1 MFTQEVR
8 AAYVL
13 LLLQVLWL
21 TEVVPLEVGA
31 MLPFAL
37 LPLFQLMD
45 PDDVIGVYINAS
57 TRVLDQ
63 PRAEL

>member
-31 MLPFAL
+31 MLSFAL

-45 PDDVIGVYINAS
+45 PDDVIRVYINAS
-57 TRVLDQ
+57 TRVLDR